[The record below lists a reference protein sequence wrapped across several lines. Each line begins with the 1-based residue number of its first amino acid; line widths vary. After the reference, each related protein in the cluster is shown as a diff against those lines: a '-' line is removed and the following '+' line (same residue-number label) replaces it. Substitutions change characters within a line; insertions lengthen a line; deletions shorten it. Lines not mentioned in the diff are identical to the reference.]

1 MKKNILAG
9 IFSLMV
15 SLSVAAASFGGQI
28 AARSVRLN
36 PERQL
41 VLADNGKVNCEVVVP
56 DGTAP
61 AARFA
66 AKELQ
71 KYLSESIGSAVP
83 LVKKAGTGKV
93 SILVGT
99 GADVS
104 NLPRDGFIIRSAG
117 NKIIIAGRDDSRYMP
132 GDDSAPWGDYCERA
146 TLFGVYDFLERFLG
160 AKFVFPGDA
169 GTIIPR
175 HRTLKIPAMDIFERP
190 DNIVRSISWTD
201 GAWFDD
207 KQVNF
212 NRKLNNYRLRM
223 QTAYIPNCHGLGRMA
238 YIERFGKTHPEYFA
252 LRANGTRSNS
262 LSEHMGGQ
270 LCFSSGIKEE
280 IYQDAKAWLSGQSAK
295 SRNMW
300 HNRYKGYVWDHNAVQ
315 PGFFNIMPQD
325 GMMPCQCADCKKL
338 AITENWVSD
347 QVWQMTCD
355 IAKRMKKEGFGGYL
369 TQMAYGSHAA
379 IPPFDI
385 PDNVLVMVATFG
397 PWAAARSE
405 GWRQQL
411 DFIQS
416 WRDKI
421 NGKVWLWTYVTKYA
435 GTKILNV
442 PCSTPVAVG
451 NFYSDAQK
459 YIFGSFM
466 ESSSDYAAF
475 QFFNWYVFAKK
486 MWNSETDT
494 SKLLSDTYSALYGA
508 GAGEMEKFFRH
519 IENIWLT
526 KITGKVVM
534 SPSGPTA
541 VPPTDYEL
549 WNEIYT
555 ENEMSVLNAMLSAAE
570 RLAAKDHAVLKRIRF
585 IRRNY
590 YDVLKN
596 ARSRFFET
604 QRSVSSLKYSV
615 KLVADQTVILD
626 GKLDEMV
633 WKEAPVLHLCGL
645 NGALT
650 EVRTKVRILR
660 DSKNLYISYEC
671 EEPEMA
677 EGFIR
682 KLDFDDSN
690 IWQNDSVEIFL
701 NPAGKRSGYFQ
712 WMVSRNGD
720 YADLRQRL
728 ENGVPVHDF
737 KWNSGAVVKTALQKN
752 AWTMEMAVPL
762 AGLGELDEENIIADF
777 TRSRVFKTK
786 RKATVYHSWSPFV
799 KRYGDIGHFGSLTFK
814 KTEDKNL
821 LEDGNFD
828 VIQNGRFFGKWG
840 TSADFVFPKNG
851 YITLDEKTFLFGGKS
866 LRMTNPGGKNLN
878 VTQYIREIRKGGKYR
893 ITFSV
898 KADVRD
904 SANGGVFIQFND
916 GVNFSWPR
924 PEIKQSIPWTT
935 YTMTFVARKS
945 SDEKSSCYIRLYN
958 YLCKATV
965 WFDGI
970 SVEAVE

>member
-1 MKKNILAG
+1 MIILSG
-9 IFSLMV
+9 VLSLVLSSSV
-15 SLSVAAASFGGQI
+15 SAASFGEQNV
-28 AARSVRLN
+28 ARFVSLK

-41 VLADNGKVNCEVVVP
+41 VLAENGTVNCEVVSP

-71 KYLSESIGSAVP
+71 KYLSESIGAPVP

-99 GADVS
+99 GADIS
-104 NLPRDGFIIRSAG
+104 ELPRDGFIIRAAG
-117 NKIIIAGRDDSRYMP
+117 SRIIIAGRDDTRYTP
-132 GDDSAPWGDYCERA
+132 GADYAPWGDYCERA

-169 GTIIPR
+169 GTVVPK
-175 HRTLKIPAMDIFERP
+175 HRTLKVPAMDILERP
-190 DNIVRSISWTD
+190 DNIVRSISWSD
-201 GAWFDD
+201 GIWFDGS
-207 KQVNF
+207 QVNF

-252 LRANGTRSNS
+252 LRSNGTRSNN

-270 LCFSSGIKEE
+270 LCFSSGIREE

-325 GMMPCQCADCKKL
+325 GMRPCQCAECKKL
-338 AITENWVSD
+338 AITENWASD

-355 IAKRMKKEGFGGYL
+355 AAKRMKKEGIRGYL

-385 PDNVLVMVATFG
+385 PDNVLVMVAPFG
-397 PWAAARSE
+397 PWAAARPG
-405 GWRQQL
+405 GWRRQL

-416 WRDKI
+416 WKDKV

-442 PCSTPVAVG
+442 PCSTPEAVG
-451 NFYSDAQK
+451 RFYTEIQK
-459 YIFGSFM
+459 NIFGSFM

-475 QFFNWYVFAKK
+475 QFFNWYVFSKK
-486 MWNSETDT
+486 MWDSETDT
-494 SKLLSDTYSALYGA
+494 AKLLSETYSALYGA

-519 IENIWLT
+519 LENIWLT

-534 SPSGPTA
+534 SSAGPTA

-555 ENEMSVLNAMLSAAE
+555 EKEMAALNAMLSAAE
-570 RLAAKDHAVLKRIRF
+570 KAAAKDHAVLNRIGF

-590 YDVLKN
+590 YDILKN
-596 ARSRFFET
+596 ARSGFFET
-604 QRSVSSLKYSV
+604 QRSVSSLKQSV
-615 KLVADQTVILD
+615 KQVPDQTVTLD
-626 GKLDEMV
+626 GKLDEKA
-633 WKEAPVLHLCGL
+633 WKEAPVLYLGGL

-660 DSKNLYISYEC
+660 DNGNLYISYEC

-677 EGFIR
+677 DGFVQ
-682 KLDFDDSN
+682 KLSFDDPD
-690 IWQNDSVEIFL
+690 IWRNDSVEIFL

-720 YADLRQRL
+720 CADLRQEL
-728 ENGVPVHDF
+728 KDGVPVHDF
-737 KWNSGAVVKTALQKN
+737 KWNSGAVVRTALQKDS
-752 AWTMEMAVPL
+752 WTMEMAVPL

-777 TRSRVFKTK
+777 TRSRVLKTN
-786 RKATVYHSWSPFV
+786 RRATVYHSWSPFV
-799 KRYGDIGHFGSLTFK
+799 RRYGDIGNFGSLTFK
-814 KTEDKNL
+814 DAGDGNL
-821 LEDGNFD
+821 LEGGDFD
-828 VIQNGRFFGKWG
+828 VVKNGRFFGKWG
-840 TSADFVFPKNG
+840 TSADFVLPKND
-851 YITLDEKTFLFGGKS
+851 YIALDGKTFLFGGKS

-878 VTQYIREIRKGGKYR
+878 VSQYIRGIRKGGKYR

-898 KADVRD
+898 KADMRD
-904 SANGGVFIQFND
+904 SANGGIFIQFND
-916 GVNFSWPR
+916 GSNFSWPR

-935 YTMTFVARKS
+935 YTMTFVARRS

-970 SVEAVE
+970 RVEAVE